1 MIWLYAKVIAIP
13 AALLLSFVAFANYID
28 ELSGVKKS
36 GVVAEGIDIDRG
48 DELFWGKGQCHTCHK
63 VGSKGS
69 ATRGPNLE
77 NLWITVSAERV
88 NERSS
93 QTGKEYDGYAY
104 LYESLT
110 DPGIYLVQ
118 GFPKEMP
125 IIYQPPVALGE
136 DEILSVIAYLVS
148 LDEDPDMAALAAYK
162 GRLPS
167 SAGLPQETF
176 QPIFTGNQ
184 KDGEAL
190 FFADKAICAKCHT
203 AVKEFTLATWGEEDV
218 KLDFDEEKKIVSIKE
233 LTPGSDAEK
242 SGLEPGDL
250 MVSFAGVAVDS
261 VEKIT
266 REAKKL
272 DKPFAVRIKRG
283 TDVGPDLSDLGAR
296 QMTPMMIESILYPS
310 KQIVI
315 GYKEMIVLL
324 ESGLDVRGTPTG
336 WEPDE
341 KQPQTLRISVLEG
354 GELTEKKIDL
364 EEVTTLG
371 DTVVGVERDG
381 DLLDLCGLYVDG
393 DEKSGITL
401 KILKEDGEWAEKDGG
416 WVEKKFTPKQ
426 LEYVNPPMSPMPA
439 DFATTLSV
447 KEIFD
452 IVAYLETQK

>member
-13 AALLLSFVAFANYID
+13 VALLLFFVAFATYID
-28 ELSGVKKS
+28 ELSGVKTS
-36 GVVAEGIDIDRG
+36 GVFAEGIDIDRG
-48 DELFWGKGQCHTCHK
+48 LELFWGKGQCHTCHK

-77 NLWITVSAERV
+77 NLWMKASVERA
-88 NERSS
+88 NQRSS
-93 QTGKEYDGYAY
+93 QTGKEYDGYSY
-104 LYESLT
+104 LFESLT
-110 DPGIYLVQ
+110 DPGIYLVE

-125 IIYQPPVALGE
+125 IIYQPPVALSE
-136 DEILSVIAYLVS
+136 DEILSVVAYLVS
-148 LDEDPDMAALAAYK
+148 LEEDPDMAALAAYK
-162 GRLPS
+162 GRIPSAAELP
-167 SAGLPQETF
+167 AEAF
-176 QPIFTGNQ
+176 KPIFTGNA

-203 AVKEFTLATWGEEDV
+203 AVREFTLATWGEDV
-218 KLDFDEEKKIVSIKE
+218 SLDFDEEKKIVSITAVKQ
-233 LTPGSDAEK
+233 GSDAEK
-242 SGLEPGDL
+242 SGLKPRDQ

-261 VEKIT
+261 VETIT
-266 REAKKL
+266 RAAAKL

-283 TDVGPDLSDLGAR
+283 AQVGPDLSDLGAR
-296 QMTPMMIESILYPS
+296 QMTPVMIESILYPS

-324 ESGLDVRGTPTG
+324 EAGLDVRGTPTG

-364 EEVTTLG
+364 EDVTTLG

-381 DLLDLCGLYVDG
+381 DLLDLCGLYVAG

-401 KILKEDGEWAEKDGG
+401 RILKEDGEWAEKDGG

-426 LEYVNPPMSPMPA
+426 LEFVNLPISPMPE
-439 DFATTLSV
+439 DFASKLTV